1 MAETRGRK
9 IARRGTRAVVNDL
22 SINSDG
28 SFSSSAV
35 THYSNISDL
44 PGSASEGDLAYVSA
58 KERKYLYIY
67 ITHDGDPYTA
77 TGWYSVPLGDAY
89 A

>member
-22 SINSDG
+22 SIDG
-28 SFSSSAV
+28 NGALNISTVA
-35 THYSNISDL
+35 HYSNISSL

-58 KERKYLYIY
+58 KETKYLYIY

-77 TGWYSVPLGDAY
+77 TGWYSVPLGEAY